1 MKKAIMKNE
10 ARDDIAKMAERL
22 KQTKVESDAADARE
36 GEGDGRFWAMRM
48 GTYRDLRA
56 LEEVADGF
64 WDPVLLDDKPGLE
77 LARVLAAALNTL
89 FGDERTPE
97 DMFEELFST
106 PGQANSAAYVV
117 AYVGAAMKV
126 WEEAK
131 TQLAG

>member
-1 MKKAIMKNE
+1 MKKMKNAE
-10 ARDDIAKMAERL
+10 VQDDIAKMVVRV

-48 GTYRDLRA
+48 ATYRDLRA

-64 WDPVLLDDKPGLE
+64 WDPILLGDKPGVE
-77 LARVLAAALNTL
+77 LAVALTAALNAV
-89 FGDERTPE
+89 FGDEKTPE

-117 AYVGAAMKV
+117 AYAGAAMEA

-131 TQLAG
+131 AQLVG

>member
-1 MKKAIMKNE
+1 MKKMKNAE
-10 ARDDIAKMAERL
+10 VQDDIAKMVVRV

-36 GEGDGRFWAMRM
+36 GERDGRFWAMRM
-48 GTYRDLRA
+48 ATYRDLRA

-64 WDPVLLDDKPGLE
+64 WDPILLGDKPGVE
-77 LARVLAAALNTL
+77 LAVALAAALNTL

-117 AYVGAAMKV
+117 AYAGAAMEA
-126 WEEAK
+126 WEEAQA
-131 TQLAG
+131 QLVG

>member
-1 MKKAIMKNE
+1 MKKMKNAE
-10 ARDDIAKMAERL
+10 VRDDIAKMVERL
-22 KQTKVESDAADARE
+22 KQTKADADAADARE
-36 GEGDGRFWAMRM
+36 GERDGRFWAMRM

-64 WDPVLLDDKPGLE
+64 WDPVLLGDEPGVE
-77 LARVLAAALNTL
+77 LAVALASALNKL
-89 FGDERTPE
+89 FGEEKTPA
-97 DMFEELFST
+97 DMLEELFTT